1 MWERL
6 KLAWKIPELR
16 KSLLFVGVILVLF
29 RLAAHIPM
37 PGVNTEALR
46 NFINQNQVI
55 GLLNIFSGGTLQNF
69 SVIMMGVG
77 PYITA
82 SIIFQLL
89 GMIIPAIEDLQ
100 KEGEAGQQR
109 INQWTRIASVP
120 LSLLQAYGMIN
131 LLSQTKQNIFI
142 GLTTWGM
149 LTMMIT
155 VTAGTVFLMW
165 LGELISEKN
174 VGNGVSILIF
184 AGIVAALPTAIQ
196 RAILMFDKSQLINM
210 VAFAALALV
219 TIVGVVIITQGQ
231 RIIPIQYAR
240 QMRGSRMYGGVSTH
254 LPLRVNMAGVIPI
267 IFAISVVLFP
277 PLIAQFLQRA
287 QSAWVVS
294 VAEWIIRTFN
304 DQLIYGIIYF
314 LLVFGFTFFY
324 TSIIFQPD
332 KVAENLQKQ
341 GGFVPGIR
349 PGTATAEYL
358 QTVTNR
364 ILLAGALF
372 LAIIAVLPLI
382 VQQFL
387 GTGSLVIGGTS
398 LLIVVS
404 VAIETMN
411 KIDAQITMREYD
423 HL

>member
-46 NFINQNQVI
+46 NFIDQNQVI

-89 GMIIPAIEDLQ
+89 GMIVPAIEELQ
-100 KEGEAGQQR
+100 KEGESGQQR

-142 GLTTWGM
+142 DLTPFKM
-149 LTMMIT
+149 ITMMIT

-196 RAILMFDKSQLINM
+196 HAILMFDKSQLINM
-210 VAFAALALV
+210 IAFTALALV

-294 VAEWIIRTFN
+294 FAEWIIRTFN
-304 DQLIYGIIYF
+304 DRLIYGVIYF

-372 LAIIAVLPLI
+372 LALIAVLPLI
-382 VQQFL
+382 VQEFL